1 MNTPTNTNYSD
12 SHYYGNI
19 QLLNDLHNYFPE
31 ILYGTRFQND
41 GLVRYIREVVSQRFN
56 LFSSA
61 QNTYN
66 QNYQANYRITT
77 TLNNNMYMDEQHISP
92 TNIMSGVLGGLRE
105 GINIPINVNGFVNL
119 LQSMLDSSNV
129 SPITEDEN
137 HNLTN
142 LQPVNVR
149 PTLNQIENASSIV
162 ELTGSQSICAICQEH
177 MLPNQTI
184 RRLNQ
189 CRHLFHNSC
198 IMTAFETSVRCPNC
212 RHDIRN

>member
-1 MNTPTNTNYSD
+1 MNSSTNSN
-12 SHYYGNI
+12 YYGNI

-66 QNYQANYRITT
+66 QNNQQLYRIATT
-77 TLNNNMYMDEQHISP
+77 SSPVNTMYMDEQHVSP
-92 TNIMSGVLGGLRE
+92 TNIMSGVLRE

-129 SPITEDEN
+129 SPISEDEN

-162 ELTGSQSICAICQEH
+162 EITSSQSICAICQEH
-177 MLPNQTI
+177 MHPNQTI

-189 CRHLFHNSC
+189 CRHMFHNSC
-198 IMTAFETSVRCPNC
+198 IMTAFNTSVRCPNC

>member
-1 MNTPTNTNYSD
+1 MNTPTNTNY
-12 SHYYGNI
+12 YGSI

-31 ILYGTRFQND
+31 ILYGTRFEND

-61 QNTYN
+61 QNTYSR
-66 QNYQANYRITT
+66 QVYRIATASAPINT
-77 TLNNNMYMDEQHISP
+77 MYMDEQHISP

-105 GINIPINVNGFVNL
+105 GINIPVNVNGFVNL

-177 MLPNQTI
+177 MLPNQTS

-189 CRHLFHNSC
+189 CRHIFHNSC
-198 IMTAFETSVRCPNC
+198 IMTSFETSVRCPNC

>member
-1 MNTPTNTNYSD
+1 MNTSPNAN
-12 SHYYGNI
+12 YYGNI

-31 ILYGTRFQND
+31 ILYGTRFEND

-61 QNTYN
+61 QNTYS
-66 QNYQANYRITT
+66 QNHQQVYRIATASAPINT
-77 TLNNNMYMDEQHISP
+77 MYMDEQHISP

-105 GINIPINVNGFVNL
+105 GINIPVNVNGFVNL

-149 PTLNQIENASSIV
+149 PTMNQIENASSIV
-162 ELTGSQSICAICQEH
+162 ELTSSQSICAICQEH

>member
-1 MNTPTNTNYSD
+1 MNSSTNSN
-12 SHYYGNI
+12 YYGNI

-66 QNYQANYRITT
+66 QNNQQVYRIATT
-77 TLNNNMYMDEQHISP
+77 SSPINTMYMDEQHVSP
-92 TNIMSGVLGGLRE
+92 TNIISGVIRE

-129 SPITEDEN
+129 SPISEDEN

-142 LQPVNVR
+142 LQAVNVR
-149 PTLNQIENASSIV
+149 PTINQIENASSIV

-198 IMTAFETSVRCPNC
+198 IMTSFETSVRCPNC

>member
-1 MNTPTNTNYSD
+1 MNSSTNSN
-12 SHYYGNI
+12 YYGNI

-66 QNYQANYRITT
+66 QNNQQVYRIATT
-77 TLNNNMYMDEQHISP
+77 SSPINTMYMDEQHVSP
-92 TNIMSGVLGGLRE
+92 TNIISGVIRE

-129 SPITEDEN
+129 SPISEDEN

-149 PTLNQIENASSIV
+149 PTLNQIQNSSSIV
-162 ELTGSQSICAICQEH
+162 ELTNSQSICAICQEH

>member
-1 MNTPTNTNYSD
+1 MNSSTNTN
-12 SHYYGNI
+12 YYGNI

-31 ILYGTRFQND
+31 ILYGTRFQNY
-41 GLVRYIREVVSQRFN
+41 GLVQYIREVVSQRFN

-61 QNTYN
+61 QNTYQ
-66 QNYQANYRITT
+66 QNLQQNHQQNHQQIYRITT
-77 TLNNNMYMDEQHISP
+77 ASNSMDEYHHTPI
-92 TNIMSGVLGGLRE
+92 RE
-105 GINIPINVNGFVNL
+105 GISVPINSFVNL
-119 LQSMLDSSNV
+119 LQTMLDTSNL
-129 SPITEDEN
+129 SAISEDEN
-137 HNLTN
+137 HMINN

-162 ELTGSQSICAICQEH
+162 ELTSSQSICAICQEH

-189 CRHLFHNSC
+189 CRHIFHNSC
-198 IMTAFETSVRCPNC
+198 IMTAFNTSVRCPNC

>member
-1 MNTPTNTNYSD
+1 MNTPTNSN
-12 SHYYGNI
+12 YYGNI

-66 QNYQANYRITT
+66 QNHQANYRITT
-77 TLNNNMYMDEQHISP
+77 TLNNNMYMDEHHSSP
-92 TNIMSGVLGGLRE
+92 TNIISEVIRE
-105 GINIPINVNGFVNL
+105 GINIPLNVNGFVNI

-149 PTLNQIENASSIV
+149 PTMNQIENASSIV
-162 ELTGSQSICAICQEH
+162 ELTSSQNICAICQEH

-198 IMTAFETSVRCPNC
+198 IMTSFETSVRCPNC
-212 RHDIRN
+212 RQDIRN

>member
-1 MNTPTNTNYSD
+1 MNSSTNSN
-12 SHYYGNI
+12 YYGNI

-66 QNYQANYRITT
+66 QNNQQVYRIATT
-77 TLNNNMYMDEQHISP
+77 SSPINTMYMDEQHVSP
-92 TNIMSGVLGGLRE
+92 TNIISGVIRE

-129 SPITEDEN
+129 SPISEDEN

-142 LQPVNVR
+142 LQPVNVK
-149 PTLNQIENASSIV
+149 PTLNQIQNSSSIV
-162 ELTGSQSICAICQEH
+162 ELTNSQSICAICQEH

>member
-1 MNTPTNTNYSD
+1 MNTPTNTN
-12 SHYYGNI
+12 YYGNI

-66 QNYQANYRITT
+66 QNHQANYRITT

-92 TNIMSGVLGGLRE
+92 TNIMLGVLGGLRE
-105 GINIPINVNGFVNL
+105 GINIPINTNSFVNI

-137 HNLTN
+137 HN

-198 IMTAFETSVRCPNC
+198 IMTSFETSVRCPNC

>member
-1 MNTPTNTNYSD
+1 MNTSPNAN
-12 SHYYGNI
+12 YYGNI

-31 ILYGTRFQND
+31 ILYGTRFEND

-61 QNTYN
+61 QNTYSR
-66 QNYQANYRITT
+66 QVYRIATT
-77 TLNNNMYMDEQHISP
+77 SSPINTMYMDEQHISP
-92 TNIMSGVLGGLRE
+92 TNIISGVIRE

-198 IMTAFETSVRCPNC
+198 IMTSFETSVRCPNC

>member
-1 MNTPTNTNYSD
+1 MNTNTN
-12 SHYYGNI
+12 YYGNI

-31 ILYGTRFQND
+31 ILYGTRFQNY
-41 GLVRYIREVVSQRFN
+41 GLVQYIREVVSQRFN

-61 QNTYN
+61 QNTYQ
-66 QNYQANYRITT
+66 QNLQQNLQQNHQQIYRITT
-77 TLNNNMYMDEQHISP
+77 ASNSMDEYHHTPI
-92 TNIMSGVLGGLRE
+92 RE
-105 GINIPINVNGFVNL
+105 GISVPINSFVNL
-119 LQSMLDSSNV
+119 LQTMLDTSNL
-129 SPITEDEN
+129 SPISEDEN
-137 HNLTN
+137 HMINN

-162 ELTGSQSICAICQEH
+162 ELTSSQSICAICQEH

-189 CRHLFHNSC
+189 CRHIFHNSC
-198 IMTAFETSVRCPNC
+198 IMTAFNTSVRCPNC

>member
-1 MNTPTNTNYSD
+1 MNTPTNAN
-12 SHYYGNI
+12 YYGNI

-61 QNTYN
+61 QN
-66 QNYQANYRITT
+66 NYSQQVYRIATT
-77 TLNNNMYMDEQHISP
+77 SSPINTMYMDEQHVSP

-149 PTLNQIENASSIV
+149 PTINQIENASSIV
-162 ELTGSQSICAICQEH
+162 ELTSSQSICAICQEH

-198 IMTAFETSVRCPNC
+198 IMTSFETSVRCPNC

>member
-1 MNTPTNTNYSD
+1 MNPSTNAN
-12 SHYYGNI
+12 YYGNI
-19 QLLNDLHNYFPE
+19 QILNDLHNYFPE
-31 ILYGTRFQND
+31 ILYGTRFEND

-61 QNTYN
+61 RNTYN
-66 QNYQANYRITT
+66 QANYRITT
-77 TLNNNMYMDEQHISP
+77 TLNNNMYMDEHHSSP
-92 TNIMSGVLGGLRE
+92 TNIISGVIRE
-105 GINIPINVNGFVNL
+105 GINIPLNVNGFVNI

-149 PTLNQIENASSIV
+149 PTMNQIENASSIV
-162 ELTGSQSICAICQEH
+162 ELTSSQSICAICQEH

-198 IMTAFETSVRCPNC
+198 IMTSFETSVRCPNC